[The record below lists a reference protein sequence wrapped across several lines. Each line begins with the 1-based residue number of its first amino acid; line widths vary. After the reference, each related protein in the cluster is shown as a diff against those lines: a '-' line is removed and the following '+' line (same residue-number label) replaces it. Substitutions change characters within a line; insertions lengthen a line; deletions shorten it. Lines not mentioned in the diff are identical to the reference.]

1 MKKAYL
7 VFAGVLTCLVVLQ
20 SFNSIPTFIFDIA
33 PAPPSI
39 CGSPS
44 NKFVL
49 RIMDTTRQLTPLFN
63 GLGSYSM
70 KVTSPD
76 AKAKKYFDQG
86 LNLYYGFNHL
96 EAYRSFKEAA
106 RLDASFAMA
115 YWGQALALGPN
126 INAAMDAADAG
137 TVYEAVQKALS
148 LKSVSSLRD
157 QMLIDAIS
165 NRYTKEAPADRTSL
179 DLAYAEAMRGVYQK
193 FSKDADVITLF
204 TESLMDLHP
213 WDYWNKEGTPKK
225 WTTEITVLIDQAL
238 EVNVNHPGANHLVLH
253 VYEASSFPEKAMPSA
268 DRLESLMPGA
278 GHMVHMPSHIYI
290 RTGRY
295 ADGTKANERAV
306 KQDEAYIEQCD
317 ATGIYPLMYYPHNIH
332 FIWACASLEG
342 DSKAAIQAAD
352 RLAEKTDTKLLR
364 TPGWAVLQHY
374 KLTPLYAR
382 VRFGK
387 WDDILKMANPV
398 EGQKYPEAITTYARG
413 LAFIRTNNLGEAREQ
428 LGALQALC
436 LDESLDQEKII
447 GINSVRSVMKI
458 ASLVLAGELEAAT
471 GNYKQAIGAL
481 KSAMD
486 MEDALIYQEPYDWHQ
501 PVRQVLGSV
510 LLESGD
516 AVEAEKYFREDLKMF
531 KDNGWSLTGLKA
543 SLLRQGRAA
552 EAHEIDIKLKNAFAR
567 ADVKL
572 TSARL

>member
-7 VFAGVLTCLVVLQ
+7 VLAGVLTCVVVLQ
-20 SFNSIPTFIFDIA
+20 SFQSVPSAVFDA
-33 PAPPSI
+33 VPAPPAA

-44 NKFVL
+44 NKFIL
-49 RIMDTTRQLTPLFN
+49 RLMDTTRQLTPLLK
-63 GLGSYSM
+63 GLGNYSM
-70 KVTSPD
+70 NIPAAD
-76 AKAKKYFDQG
+76 AKARKFFDQG

-96 EAYRSFKEAA
+96 EAFRSFKEAA
-106 RLDASFAMA
+106 RLDPAFAMA
-115 YWGQALALGPN
+115 YWGQALTLGPN
-126 INAAMDAADAG
+126 INAAMDAADAA
-137 TVYEAVQKALS
+137 TVFAAVQKAQA
-148 LKSVSSLRD
+148 LKAGASERD
-157 QMLIDAIS
+157 QMLIDAIAK
-165 NRYTKEAPADRTSL
+165 RYTEEAPADRTPL
-179 DLAYAEAMRGVYQK
+179 DKAYADAMREVASK
-193 FSKDADVITLF
+193 FPNDPDVITLF

-213 WDYWNKEGTPKK
+213 WDYWHKDGSPKE
-225 WTTEITVLIDQAL
+225 WTLEITKYIDRAL
-238 EVNVNHPGANHLVLH
+238 AININHPGANHLVLH
-253 VYEASSFPEKAMPSA
+253 VYEASAYPEKAMASA

-295 ADGTKANERAV
+295 ADGTKVNERAV

-342 DSKAAIQAAD
+342 NGKQAIEAAD

-387 WDDILKMANPV
+387 WDDLLAASNPV
-398 EGQKYPEAITTYARG
+398 EGAKYPEAITAYARG
-413 LAFIRTNNLGEAREQ
+413 LAYARKGNGRSANNELLSLRI
-428 LGALQALC
+428 LC
-436 LDESLDQEKII
+436 EDSSLEQEKII
-447 GINSVRSVMKI
+447 GINSVLSVMKI
-458 ASLVLAGELEAAT
+458 AERVLTGEVAASEGRYDEAIAALKTAAT
-471 GNYKQAIGAL
+471 
-481 KSAMD
+481 

-510 LLESGD
+510 LLEAGKP
-516 AVEAEKYFREDLKMF
+516 AEAERYFREDLKMF

-543 SLLRQGRAA
+543 SLIKQGKQKDAKEVDAKLR
-552 EAHEIDIKLKNAFAR
+552 KAFAR
-567 ADVKL
+567 ADVRP